1 MTSQGLP
8 SPGSPRVCLCQRFL
22 VQTHLPFIPFPS
34 SCYLL
39 DLQTQPGVQGA
50 FPVPLGLMGPDP
62 GSPHSPGRWELV
74 AWHHVGRPGHGGSRH
89 QRRGKESHFSR
100 AAISK
105 PAAPTANPV
114 WALFPTLVSLAPL
127 ADDPVPTLL
136 LARLQDSPE
145 VKSGD
150 QGSPRIRWW
159 VVMFL
164 KWIQLPAWW
173 DLPRPNYSYEPPWW
187 LRRQRICLQCR
198 RPRLD
203 PGSGRS
209 PGEGNGDPIQY
220 SCLEKSMDR
229 EDCQATVPGVSL
241 VGHD

>member
-1 MTSQGLP
+1 
-8 SPGSPRVCLCQRFL
+8 
-22 VQTHLPFIPFPS
+22 
-34 SCYLL
+34 
-39 DLQTQPGVQGA
+39 
-50 FPVPLGLMGPDP
+50 MGPDP

-74 AWHHVGRPGHGGSRH
+74 AWHQVGRPGHGGSRH

-105 PAAPTANPV
+105 PAAPTPNPV

-127 ADDPVPTLL
+127 TDDPVPTLL
-136 LARLQDSPE
+136 LARLQGSPE

>member
-1 MTSQGLP
+1 MSEAFGPDPPPLHPLSIFPAISWTFKHSQ
-8 SPGSPRVCLCQRFL
+8 LCRGHFL
-22 VQTHLPFIPFPS
+22 
-34 SCYLL
+34 C
-39 DLQTQPGVQGA
+39 
-50 FPVPLGLMGPDP
+50 PLGLWDQNLDP
-62 GSPHSPGRWELV
+62 HTHLVELV
-74 AWHHVGRPGHGGSRH
+74 AWHHIGRPGHGGSRH

-127 ADDPVPTLL
+127 TDDPVPTLL
-136 LARLQDSPE
+136 LARLQGSPE

-187 LRRQRICLQCR
+187 LRRQGICLQCG

-203 PGSGRS
+203 PWGREI
-209 PGEGNGDPIQY
+209 PWRRQW
-220 SCLEKSMDR
+220 
-229 EDCQATVPGVSL
+229 
-241 VGHD
+241 

>member
-50 FPVPLGLMGPDP
+50 FPLPLGLMGPDP

-74 AWHHVGRPGHGGSRH
+74 AWHHVGRPGHRGSRH

-127 ADDPVPTLL
+127 ADDPVPTLF
-136 LARLQDSPE
+136 LARLQGSPE
-145 VKSGD
+145 VKSED

-159 VVMFL
+159 VVPSL
-164 KWIQLPAWW
+164 KCIQLPAWW
-173 DLPRPNYSYEPPWW
+173 GSPCPNYSYEPPWW
-187 LRRQRICLQCR
+187 LRRQGICLQCG

-203 PGSGRS
+203 PWGREI
-209 PGEGNGDPIQY
+209 PGAGNGNPFQY
-220 SCLEKSMDR
+220 SCLEKSKAR
-229 EDCQATVPGVSL
+229 GAWRSTVPGVTL

>member
-8 SPGSPRVCLCQRFL
+8 SPGSPRVWLCQRFL

-34 SCYLL
+34 SCYFL

-136 LARLQDSPE
+136 LARLQGSPE

-159 VVMFL
+159 VVTSL

-173 DLPRPNYSYEPPWW
+173 D
-187 LRRQRICLQCR
+187 
-198 RPRLD
+198 
-203 PGSGRS
+203 
-209 PGEGNGDPIQY
+209 
-220 SCLEKSMDR
+220 
-229 EDCQATVPGVSL
+229 
-241 VGHD
+241 